1 MTIKIAVDNTN
12 VEAFPALNLQD
23 IAACAR
29 KFADEVEKGSFGEV
43 VSAMLVIDSDEG
55 MDTLHWGEAMNIREA
70 IGTFDIAKAH
80 FIAKIIGGDD
90 D

>member
-1 MTIKIAVDNTN
+1 MTLKVAVDNTN

-29 KFADEVEKGSFGEV
+29 KFADAVDAGEFGRIAMAMVIIETEDSF
-43 VSAMLVIDSDEG
+43 
-55 MDTLHWGEAMNIREA
+55 DTLHWGDAVSIREA

-80 FIAKIIGGDD
+80 FIARVIGE
-90 D
+90 

>member
-1 MTIKIAVDNTN
+1 MTLKVAVDNTN

-29 KFADEVEKGSFGEV
+29 KFADSVDAGEFGQIA
-43 VSAMLVIDSDEG
+43 SAMLVLDVEDG
-55 MDTLHWGEAMNIREA
+55 METLHWGEAMSLREA

-80 FIAKIIGGDD
+80 FIAKIIGE
-90 D
+90 